1 MFTLVCTLAVII
13 AALAAG
19 LWLISEVRYDRSIVM
34 EQRRVIMQFQD
45 ILSDRLEEYDPR
57 IQVWLAKND
66 FKLQPYALVGAHGH
80 IFHTRSSSDAADME
94 ARADE
99 AAAYFDRKQLM
110 GWIFDD

>member
-19 LWLISEVRYDRSIVM
+19 LWLISVVRYDRSIIM

-45 ILSDRLEEYDPR
+45 VLSNRLEEYDPR

-66 FKLQPYALVGAHGH
+66 FKLQPYALVDAHGH
-80 IFHTRSSSDAADME
+80 TFHTRSSSDAADMR

-99 AAAYFDRKQLM
+99 AAAYFDKKQLM
-110 GWIFDD
+110 KWIPND